1 MIKLKYVF
9 CHGFATINV
18 YNTKVMV
25 DEKEKIQEQNMAMG
39 FLGGL
44 ITGIGTKVVLENQ
57 NAAKTFEAAKEAI
70 KQVNEE
76 KKLDIKAETLGQVW
90 NLYDEAKKH
99 EAKFEADF
107 KKTFRIDRDNIGFQ
121 DNVEEF
127 RHKIDEVKRDFE
139 NNKEMN
145 TIIAVTAAVAVGV
158 GIWVARNT
166 LFKPSNKIEET
177 SSIEN
182 QGLISTNLIE
192 KNL

>member
-1 MIKLKYVF
+1 
-9 CHGFATINV
+9 
-18 YNTKVMV
+18 MV